1 VSGKRAYTEKFALKL
16 PNEVLEAIQRAAD
29 ARYTSRSEFI
39 RQAILKELEREK
51 ERERQKIAA

>member
-1 VSGKRAYTEKFALKL
+1 MTGKRPHTEKFALKL
-16 PNEVLEAIQRAAD
+16 HDEIMAAIQRAAD
-29 ARYTSRSEFI
+29 ARYMSRSEFI